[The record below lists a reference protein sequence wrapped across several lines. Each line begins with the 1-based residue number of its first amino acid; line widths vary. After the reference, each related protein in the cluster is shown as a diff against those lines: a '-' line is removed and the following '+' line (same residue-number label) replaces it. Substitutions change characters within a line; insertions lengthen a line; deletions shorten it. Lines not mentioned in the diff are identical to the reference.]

1 MKKFLIVRFS
11 SIGDIVLTSPIIRSL
26 ATAHPEAEI
35 HFLTKP
41 SFSPLVEHHPNVSKV
56 HVLPDNWADLI
67 RILKEQKFDHVLDL
81 HNNLRTR
88 RLALSLR
95 VPVSRFPKMNWQKY
109 WMVRRNRIPA
119 SPLPHIVERYG
130 KVLSAVGAKLDDHGL
145 DIFYPAELNQWAMT
159 MLQEMESTPLAVVL
173 GATYRTKRWITSYFL
188 ETLNQLNRPV
198 VLLGGRDAIAERD
211 ELMEDLTVPVFDA
224 VNRFSLLEAT
234 ALLDQC
240 EEVLTHDTGFM
251 HIAAALGK
259 RIYSI
264 WGNTVPA
271 FGMTPYKTE
280 SVIFEN
286 NDLDC
291 RPCSKIGFDECPK
304 GHFRCMMEI
313 RPEEVVSRIQESRIQ
328 QTDA

>member
-11 SIGDIVLTSPIIRSL
+11 SIGDIVLTSPIVRNL
-26 ATAHPEAEI
+26 ATAYPEAEI

-41 SFSPLVEHHPNVSKV
+41 SFAPLVEQNPNVSNV
-56 HVLPDNWADLI
+56 HVLPDTWSDLI
-67 RILKEQKFDHVLDL
+67 QTLRKEKFDHVLDL
-81 HNNLRTR
+81 HNNLRTW
-88 RLALSLR
+88 RLSLSLR

-109 WMVRRNRIPA
+109 WIVRRKRSPA

-130 KVLSAVGAKLDDHGL
+130 AVLPAVGAELDDQGL
-145 DIFYPAELNQWAMT
+145 DIFYPAELDTWASAT
-159 MLQEMESTPLAVVL
+159 LKKLEPSPLAVVL
-173 GATYRTKRWITSYFL
+173 GATFRTKRWPIFHFL

-198 VLLGGRDAIAERD
+198 VLLGGKDAISERE
-211 ELMEDLTVPVFDA
+211 ELMKDLTVPVFDA

-234 ALLDQC
+234 ALLNQC
-240 EEVLTHDTGFM
+240 DEVLTHDTGFM

-259 RIYSI
+259 KVYSI
-264 WGNTVPA
+264 WGNTIPA

-291 RPCSKIGFDECPK
+291 RPCSKIGFDVCPK
-304 GHFRCMMEI
+304 GHFRCMKEI
-313 RPEEVVSRIQESRIQ
+313 TPERVVRGMRGKG
-328 QTDA
+328 